1 MQCPKCRYEPTM
13 AESQRSPDE
22 CVKCGIVYAKFLA
35 KVEAPAAAAVGKVT
49 FADWLNSNPYAK
61 WLIALGAGLVI
72 GYFAG
77 REHVKYELRSALSDS
92 LSGLSAAFGGQK
104 SKASKNSS
112 PTASPAPAPNK
123 AAPVKGSLLL
133 KSFYEGEYG
142 QDQIT
147 FDLIFKNDGVKDIRA
162 FDGVLEF
169 SDLLG
174 NPILSSKIA
183 INDAVKVGQSLPWSG
198 GIDYNQFMDRHQ
210 RLKAEAQENIKMDFV
225 LKKVLYTDGKI
236 EEF

>member
-22 CVKCGIVYAKFLA
+22 CVKCGVVYAKILA
-35 KVEAPAAAAVGKVT
+35 KAEAPAAAAVGKVT

-61 WLIALGAGLVI
+61 WVIALVAGLVI

-92 LSGLSAAFGGQK
+92 LSGLSAVFGGK
-104 SKASKNSS
+104 KAAASKEAP
-112 PTASPAPAPNK
+112 PTPPAAAAPKK
-123 AAPVKGSLLL
+123 AAPIKGALLL

-147 FDLIFKNDGVKDIRA
+147 FNLVFKNDGGKDIRA

-183 INDAVKVGQSLPWSG
+183 INDAVKAGQSLPWSG

-210 RLKAEAQENIKMDFV
+210 RLKAEAQENVKMEFV
-225 LKKVLYTDGKI
+225 LKKVLYLDGKI